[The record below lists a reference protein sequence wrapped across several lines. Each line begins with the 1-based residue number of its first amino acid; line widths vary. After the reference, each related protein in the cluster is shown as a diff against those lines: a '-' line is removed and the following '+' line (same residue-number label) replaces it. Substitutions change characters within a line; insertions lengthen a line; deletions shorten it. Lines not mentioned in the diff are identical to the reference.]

1 MVSDLRFLNYII
13 ATAFGAGYSPVAP
26 GTAGSLLAVLIIYYF
41 SPIPVL
47 LLLAIL
53 FVLFWMGV
61 YSGTKVEREVG
72 NDPSIVVMDEVVGMG
87 ISLLFLPRDWRL
99 FLIAFILFRL
109 FDIVKPPPI
118 NRSQQIHG
126 GMGIMIDDVLAGI
139 YALAVVQ
146 IVRFVFF

>member
-1 MVSDLRFLNYII
+1 
-13 ATAFGAGYSPVAP
+13 
-26 GTAGSLLAVLIIYYF
+26 
-41 SPIPVL
+41 L